1 MTEAS
6 LSRPLPA
13 PVAVPPPRRSARP
26 YYGWVLVGALA
37 FTELTSWGVLY
48 YGFSVFITPMGG
60 DLGWSRAAITG
71 AFSLGLLVSGVV
83 GLGVGRWLDRHG
95 ARVLMTAGSVAAAL
109 LLLAW
114 AAVGNLVLFWLVWAG
129 IGATMAAT
137 LYEPAF
143 AVVARWFVRERSR
156 ALTILT
162 FVAGFASV
170 IYVPLIAWLV
180 RVQGWRGALI
190 TLSIVLAVTTIP
202 AHALLLRHRPED
214 LGLLPDGGG
223 PAAPTTAMD
232 ATAPA
237 TPIAPPAEPSTPA
250 AEAVRSASF
259 RWLATAFTLT
269 FLVNVAVTVHLI
281 AYLQDHGHT
290 AAFAA
295 AAAGAIG
302 AMALPGRLIFT
313 PLGGVLPRRWVT
325 ASIFLVQA
333 VALVVLLTV
342 PGVAGVWLFVALFG
356 AGFGAITPARAALV
370 AELYG
375 PAHFGTISGTLA
387 LVITGARAI
396 APVGAGLL
404 YTAIGRYEPVFAA
417 LAVASV
423 AAGLAVLRVER

>member
-1 MTEAS
+1 MTEA
-6 LSRPLPA
+6 LSRPSSAPA
-13 PVAVPPPRRSARP
+13 PASAVPPAAPPAARL
-26 YYGWVLVGALA
+26 YYGWVLVGVLA

-48 YGFSVFITPMGG
+48 YGFSVFITPMGR

-95 ARVLMTAGSVAAAL
+95 ARALMTAGSVAAAL

-114 AAVGNLVLFWLVWAG
+114 AMVGNLVLFWLVWAG
-129 IGATMAAT
+129 IGAAMAAT

-143 AVVARWFVRERSR
+143 AVIARWFVRKRSR
-156 ALTILT
+156 ALTVLT
-162 FVAGFASV
+162 FVAGLASV

-214 LGLLPDGGG
+214 LGLLPDGG
-223 PAAPTTAMD
+223 PVPIDRAAPPETSAVL
-232 ATAPA
+232 
-237 TPIAPPAEPSTPA
+237 AEASTPA
-250 AEAVRSASF
+250 AEAIRSASF
-259 RWLATAFTLT
+259 RWLAAAFTLT

-281 AYLQDHGHT
+281 SYLQDHGHT

-313 PLGGVLPRRWVT
+313 PLGGILPRRWVT

-333 VALVVLLTV
+333 VALAVLLVV
-342 PGVAGVWLFVALFG
+342 PGDAGVWLFVALFG

-387 LVITGARAI
+387 LVITGARAV

-417 LAVASV
+417 LAVVSV
-423 AAGLAVLRVER
+423 AAGLTVLRVER

>member
-1 MTEAS
+1 MAEA
-6 LSRPLPA
+6 LSRPPVSTPA
-13 PVAVPPPRRSARP
+13 PASPAPRAARP
-26 YYGWVLVGALA
+26 YYGWILVGVLA

-48 YGFSVFITPMGG
+48 YGFSVFITPMGR

-95 ARVLMTAGSVAAAL
+95 ARALMTVGSVAAAL

-114 AAVGNLVLFWLVWAG
+114 AAVGNLILFWLVWAG

-143 AVVARWFVRERSR
+143 AVVARWFVRKRSR
-156 ALTILT
+156 ALTVLT
-162 FVAGFASV
+162 FVAGLASV

-180 RVQGWRGALI
+180 RVQGWRGALV
-190 TLSIVLAVTTIP
+190 TLSIVLAVATIP
-202 AHALLLRHRPED
+202 AHALLLRRRPED
-214 LGLLPDGGG
+214 LGLLPDGGPTPADSVAAPETSAT
-223 PAAPTTAMD
+223 PAALTEAS
-232 ATAPA
+232 
-237 TPIAPPAEPSTPA
+237 IPA
-250 AEAVRSASF
+250 AEAVRSTSF
-259 RWLATAFTLT
+259 RWLAAAFTLT

-281 AYLQDHGHT
+281 SYLQDHGHT

-333 VALVVLLTV
+333 VALVALLAV
-342 PGVAGVWLFVALFG
+342 PGQAGVWLFVALFG

-375 PAHFGTISGTLA
+375 PAHFGTINGTLA
-387 LVITGARAI
+387 LVITGARAV
-396 APVGAGLL
+396 APVGAGVL
-404 YTAIGRYEPVFAA
+404 YTAIGRYEPIFAA
-417 LAVASV
+417 LAVVSV
-423 AAGLAVLRVER
+423 AAGLAVLRVEQ